1 MKNGIFLALIFVF
14 GLSAAP
20 VCGADDVIQ
29 TPLIESA
36 TPLTPQ
42 DLFEIALHHS
52 PDYQKTVQTASISD
66 IGIRS
71 AWGAFLPTLDVGYQ
85 LSQNN
90 YYQPTYTN
98 PDGSVS
104 SYPVTIQTHPTVY
117 DTINGHVFEGKDP
130 STDISVTIPIP
141 EGKSRTS
148 SGWISLRETIRLGG
162 QQIFGIR
169 NANIAKQMND
179 LELESSEITLYSQ
192 IRQNYYNVLAKR
204 RLYDLAKKVLEQKQE
219 QLRLAKARFEIGS
232 VTELDVLQAEID
244 VGNQENAIITAQNNV
259 KLAQEELNR
268 VVGIDLNSTYPMKDD
283 FVIFDPKLDLN
294 ALIREALAHRPD
306 YRAARKQE
314 EYQRNLAYSRR
325 GEFLP
330 DLSASLTHSR
340 SQNSGGNVDFTFNP
354 RNRNT
359 SMSVSLT
366 WNLFSGFADQ
376 AQYESARVNLRNSSF
391 DLKKQEQTVE
401 KEVRQAYY
409 SLMQTYDQSQVT
421 AKNRELA
428 SRQLALEQERYRL
441 GATSQLNLRAA
452 QVTYEQAEAD
462 YIANV
467 FSFWTYF
474 AALESAVGKKIE

>member
-1 MKNGIFLALIFVF
+1 MKNGIFLALIFIF
-14 GLSAAP
+14 GLFSAP
-20 VCGADDVIQ
+20 VYGADDGVQ
-29 TPLIESA
+29 TPLIESS
-36 TPLTPQ
+36 TPLSPQ
-42 DLFEIALHHS
+42 DLFEIALRHS
-52 PDYQKTVQTASISD
+52 PDHQKTVQTASISG

-71 AWGAFLPTLDVGYQ
+71 AWGTFLPTLDVGYQ

-104 SYPVTIQTHPTVY
+104 SYPVTILTHPTVY
-117 DTINGHVFEGKDP
+117 DTINGHIFEGQDP
-130 STDISVTIPIP
+130 TADISVTIPIP

-179 LELESSEITLYSQ
+179 LQIESSEIALYTH
-192 IRQNYYNVLAKR
+192 IRQSYYAVLAQK
-204 RLYDLAKKVLEQKQE
+204 RLYELAQKVLEQKQE

-259 KLAQEELNR
+259 RLAREELNR
-268 VVGIDLNSTYPMKDD
+268 LIGVDLNSTYPLKED
-283 FVIFDPKLDLN
+283 FEIFDPKLDLDE
-294 ALIREALAHRPD
+294 LIKKALAHRPD
-306 YRAARKQE
+306 YRVALKQE
-314 EYQRNLAYSRR
+314 EYQRNLAYSHR
-325 GEFLP
+325 GEFFP

-366 WNLFSGFADQ
+366 WNLFSGFSDQ
-376 AQYESARVNLRNSSF
+376 AQYETARVNLRNSRY

-421 AKNRELA
+421 SKNRELA

-467 FSFWTYF
+467 FSFWTYY
-474 AALESAVGKKIE
+474 AALENAVGGKIE